1 MNATVETLYLADLNE
16 LFRAP
21 EPDPFGGRAES
32 ESGMSRLL
40 AAMRVRPRRA
50 VRVKFVI
57 PASQITPDLESR
69 CRAAVQAYCALR
81 IGQLKLQNASLWREG
96 WATLARGIL
105 FLAACM
111 IGSKIFAEPQYLP
124 GFLGRFLDE
133 GFIIAGWVA
142 LWYPL
147 DVLLY
152 QHWPVNRDRG
162 IYESLE
168 KMAMEFVPAG
178 ASVEDSTRRV

>member
-1 MNATVETLYLADLNE
+1 MNSSINEVTLHLGDVRE
-16 LFRAP
+16 LFQAP
-21 EPDPFGGRAES
+21 EVRPFDVRAEF
-32 ESGMSRLL
+32 ESGMDRLL
-40 AAMRVRPRRA
+40 NQLRALPRRP
-50 VRVKFVI
+50 VRARI
-57 PASQITPDLESR
+57 ILPAAQLAPDLEPQ
-69 CRAAVQAYCALR
+69 CRAALQRCCHVR
-81 IGQLKLQNASLWREG
+81 IGHLRDQNASLWREG

-111 IGSKIFAEPQYLP
+111 IGSKVFGEPRYVP

-152 QHWPVNRDRG
+152 QHGPVNRDRRL
-162 IYESLE
+162 YEALE
-168 KMAMEFVPAG
+168 KMELEFVA
-178 ASVEDSTRRV
+178 DDRQR